1 MDEKRSDDIRAKNPW
16 KKRWTAY
23 WDFKSPFYLLS
34 FHSFRSSCPL
44 KEKIR
49 KNDKEEF
56 RDRGR
61 RGDVGFIYLNF
72 IHKNRCA
79 LNVHIFVAVFVP
91 ANHIDPIHTRLP
103 FLPFNNQFLDVRASR
118 EKRKDKNWTTR
129 CTFDPGSSPSVS
141 NGLSSFSIIRL
152 QNVVCIP
159 FWEKHNSQR
168 IFNTLEYISERQKR
182 ETFNRKKSG
191 SNTGIRLNHS
201 FGPLAFTIDRLLRG
215 RVSMASQSVLHSVRT
230 SGQANGRF
238 LFLDRDTGPGI
249 VS

>member
-1 MDEKRSDDIRAKNPW
+1 MDEKRSDGIRAKN
-16 KKRWTAY
+16 WTAY

-34 FHSFRSSCPL
+34 SHSFRSSCPL

-103 FLPFNNQFLDVRASR
+103 FLPFNLSFRLIINFSMFVHLERNERIKIGRRDARLIQDLLPLCPTNCPHSRLSVYKTLCVSLFERNTTLNASS
-118 EKRKDKNWTTR
+118 TR
-129 CTFDPGSSPSVS
+129 
-141 NGLSSFSIIRL
+141 
-152 QNVVCIP
+152 
-159 FWEKHNSQR
+159 
-168 IFNTLEYISERQKR
+168 
-182 ETFNRKKSG
+182 
-191 SNTGIRLNHS
+191 SNTFRRDRNAKRLIEKSLVRTQGSDWIIH
-201 FGPLAFTIDRLLRG
+201 
-215 RVSMASQSVLHSVRT
+215 SVL
-230 SGQANGRF
+230 
-238 LFLDRDTGPGI
+238 
-249 VS
+249 